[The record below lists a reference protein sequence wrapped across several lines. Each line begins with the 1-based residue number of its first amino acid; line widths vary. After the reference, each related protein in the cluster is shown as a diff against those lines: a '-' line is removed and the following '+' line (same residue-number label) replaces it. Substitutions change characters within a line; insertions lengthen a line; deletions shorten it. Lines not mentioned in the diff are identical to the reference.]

1 MMSRLAFAEPFRA
14 LMTVFLLA
22 GCHSTLHTGRATDAG
37 PGGAGGVS
45 SVNAVGGGAMDGG
58 AGTGG
63 IGAGGNSLGG
73 LGGAAGIETV
83 GGAGGLFSVSGGVLG
98 YGGAG
103 GLGGIGQGGRGG
115 STGGGYGGGMRTG
128 GQAGATIAMGG
139 IGGGPVGG
147 IGGSPVGGIGG
158 GPAGAGGTRVGGA
171 SGQGGLTGGIGG
183 APFGGLGGQP
193 IGGTWSTV
201 PIGDR
206 PSDWTPPFD
215 APMGDPGWQDSTS
228 IICKTAFGFDSAFD
242 VWADERGVF
251 AMASEACS
259 DGNYPCTVFDV
270 SVQLNSGT
278 GWQLFHQFAA
288 DTTGYPALLG
298 GFSRGPLIVQGTFN
312 NQGGL
317 AFLDQNGLTYQGEM
331 GEPVF
336 ALSGNAVGDNLVY
349 ASGSKQMFKYSAGTW
364 SLAGAV
370 GPYMRSVW
378 TDGQTVI
385 AVGDDQAVFIGQVSG
400 GLTTVANVPVG
411 DYKAVWGLGPNDFWL
426 GNSAGQLMHFD
437 GSKWQ
442 AHETGSLDYGIRQLW
457 GDSGILYFATQTEFG
472 RWNGSGVEMLL
483 KPPAGTNL
491 SKYPGLFG
499 RFWGRSANEVFLPLR
514 DNRYKDYTCGSA
526 FMLYYDGAQFHSF

>member
-1 MMSRLAFAEPFRA
+1 MMSRLAPFAEHSRFLVTA
-14 LMTVFLLA
+14 FLLA
-22 GCHSTLHTGRATDAG
+22 SCHSTLHAGRSTDAG
-37 PGGAGGVS
+37 A
-45 SVNAVGGGAMDGG
+45 
-58 AGTGG
+58 
-63 IGAGGNSLGG
+63 GG
-73 LGGAAGIETV
+73 LGGVSFGGTLGSGGMDNGGGAGASGNGGGENFGCGLGGATGIET
-83 GGAGGLFSVSGGVLG
+83 GGDAGGGLVPKGGGGSG

-103 GLGGIGQGGRGG
+103 GIVGIGQGGRGG
-115 STGGGYGGGMRTG
+115 STGGGYGGGLSTG
-128 GQAGATIAMGG
+128 GQSGATIAAGG
-139 IGGGPVGG
+139 IGGGGPAGG
-147 IGGSPVGGIGG
+147 IGGL
-158 GPAGAGGTRVGGA
+158 RVGGA

-183 APFGGLGGQP
+183 SPFEGFGGQK
-193 IGGTWSTV
+193 IGGTWGTV

-206 PSDWTPPFD
+206 PSNWTPPFA

-228 IICKTAFGFDSAFD
+228 PICETAFGYDSAFN

-251 AMASEACS
+251 AMASSACS
-259 DGNYPCTVFDV
+259 DGNYPCTVFDA

-298 GFSRGPLIVQGTFN
+298 GFSRGPLIVEGTFN
-312 NQGGL
+312 KQSGL
-317 AFLDQNGLTYQGEM
+317 AFLDQNGLTFQGEM
-331 GEPVF
+331 GEPAF
-336 ALSGNAVGDNLVY
+336 ALSGNAGSGDLAY
-349 ASGSKQMFKYSAGTW
+349 AFNGDQMFKYSAGTW
-364 SLAGAV
+364 SQAGAV

-400 GLTTVANVPVG
+400 GLTTVANVPLG

-442 AHETGSLDYGIRQLW
+442 AHDTGSLDYGIRQLW
-457 GDSGILYFATQTEFG
+457 GDSGIVYFVTQTEFG

-483 KPPAGTNL
+483 KPPVGTNL
-491 SKYPGLFG
+491 SKYPGSFG
-499 RFWGRSANEVFLPLR
+499 RFWGRSVNEVFLPLR
-514 DNRYKDYTCGSA
+514 DSRYKDYTCGSA

>member
-45 SVNAVGGGAMDGG
+45 SVNTVGGGAMDGG

-83 GGAGGLFSVSGGVLG
+83 GGAGGLVSVSGGVLG

-483 KPPAGTNL
+483 KPPAGTDL
-491 SKYPGLFG
+491 SKYPGSFG

-514 DNRYKDYTCGSA
+514 DSRYKNYTCGSA